1 MSYLEH
7 YLGQSNSN
15 EQTNPELAL
24 HAEQFPSSLPGA
36 PRATVEAGIS
46 TVPAAGGVS
55 TLMADTTKA
64 ASTQAASTRA
74 DAYAK
79 ADAYPKAD
87 ASPVRHAG
95 GRLSP
100 HPAAALDSPDLESPA
115 KSAQRRVSLQLS
127 ASLHRQVK
135 LVALEEEETLNSLVV
150 RLLRRYVQERN
161 QALEAQQRQRR
172 RLGH

>member
-1 MSYLEH
+1 MGYLEH

-24 HAEQFPSSLPGA
+24 HAEQFPNGLPGA
-36 PRATVEAGIS
+36 PKATVAVGIS
-46 TVPAAGGVS
+46 TVPGAGGVS
-55 TLMADTTKA
+55 TLMTDT
-64 ASTQAASTRA
+64 TQAASTRA
-74 DAYAK
+74 DAYA
-79 ADAYPKAD
+79 KAD

>member
-24 HAEQFPSSLPGA
+24 HAEQFPNGLPGA
-36 PRATVEAGIS
+36 PKATVAVGNS
-46 TVPAAGGVS
+46 TVYRAGGVS
-55 TLMADTTKA
+55 TLMTDT
-64 ASTQAASTRA
+64 TQAASTRA
-74 DAYAK
+74 DA
-79 ADAYPKAD
+79 
-87 ASPVRHAG
+87 SPVRDAG

>member
-24 HAEQFPSSLPGA
+24 HAEQFPNGLPGA
-36 PRATVEAGIS
+36 PKATVAAGNS
-46 TVPAAGGVS
+46 TVHGAGGVS
-55 TLMADTTKA
+55 TLMTDT
-64 ASTQAASTRA
+64 TQAASTR
-74 DAYAK
+74 
-79 ADAYPKAD
+79 AD

>member
-74 DAYAK
+74 DAYA
-79 ADAYPKAD
+79 KAD

>member
-24 HAEQFPSSLPGA
+24 HAEQFPNGLPVA
-36 PRATVEAGIS
+36 PKATVAAGNS
-46 TVPAAGGVS
+46 TVHGAGGVS
-55 TLMADTTKA
+55 TLMTDT
-64 ASTQAASTRA
+64 TQAASTRA
-74 DAYAK
+74 ASTR
-79 ADAYPKAD
+79 AD